1 MTGRGVSSNEGI
13 DQMRMLAG
21 SVLIVIVTAS
31 SALAQTPAYD
41 PSARLQ
47 EVLPAEIVDRVLAR
61 IADAR
66 ARELPSE
73 ALAHRA
79 LELAAKGARPADI
92 ARRIEAHADALER
105 GKEALD
111 RGRPEVPSDEEVR
124 AASEVIAR
132 GVNGEAVSALASAA
146 SGRSLVVPLHVLS
159 ELMSRGLPA
168 EDAVAHVRAEVLAR
182 ASDAK
187 MQADASN
194 AGSWGESRGRPTLT
208 GRELGEMQR
217 TRRGPPDGLP
227 ANPGKEGLIPEGPPT
242 PPVVPTPPAIPP
254 GGPPPAL

>member
-1 MTGRGVSSNEGI
+1 
-13 DQMRMLAG
+13 MRMLAG
-21 SVLIVIVTAS
+21 SVLMVIVAAS

-47 EVLPAEIVDRVLAR
+47 EVLPAEIADRVLAR

-66 ARELPSE
+66 ARELPAE

-92 ARRIEAHADALER
+92 ARRIEAHANALER

-111 RGRPEVPSDEEVR
+111 RVRPEVPSDEEVR
-124 AASEVIAR
+124 AAGEVIAR
-132 GVNGEAVSALASAA
+132 GVDDEAVSALASAA
-146 SGRSLVVPLHVLS
+146 PSGRSLVVPLHVLS
-159 ELMSRGLPA
+159 ELMSRGMPVD
-168 EDAVAHVRAEVLAR
+168 DAVARVRAEVLAR
-182 ASDAK
+182 ASDAE

-194 AGSWGESRGRPTLT
+194 AGSWGASRGRPALT
-208 GRELGEMQR
+208 GRALGEMQR
-217 TRRGPPDGLP
+217 VRRGPPDGLP
-227 ANPGKEGLIPEGPPT
+227 ANPGKEGRTPEGAPS
-242 PPVVPTPPAIPP
+242 PPVVPTPPADSP